1 MDILDKKA
9 YLDDMERFRAS
20 LETIKAPARFKI
32 DLPTERVFNYLN
44 EIYKTKVEGREM
56 KYQPEE
62 SRLML
67 EKVAKWIT
75 GNYKPGLLLYGTVGS
90 GKTTIADS
98 LLKLI
103 IILRPA
109 ELPRRLS
116 ALELTNIAKDDY
128 EGFKEV
134 SRAKLLFIDDLGE
147 EPISVKTFGNEIT
160 PMVELLYWRY
170 EKRLFTVITTNLKET
185 EIKSVYGARI
195 EDRIAETFD
204 RLYFNNPS
212 YRKKIASI

>member
-1 MDILDKKA
+1 
-9 YLDDMERFRAS
+9 MERFRAY
-20 LETIKAPARFKI
+20 LGTTQVPARFKLDYPDEKI
-32 DLPTERVFNYLN
+32 LAYLT
-44 EIYKTKVEGREM
+44 EIYKSKVEAREM
-56 KYQPEE
+56 KFQSDE
-62 SRLML
+62 SHLML
-67 EKVAKWIT
+67 QKVAKWIT

-90 GKTTIADS
+90 GKTTVADS

-103 IILRPA
+103 VILKPA

-116 ALELTNIAKDDY
+116 ALELTGIAKDDY

-134 SRAKLLFIDDLGE
+134 SRAKMLFIDDLGE
-147 EPISVKTFGNEIT
+147 EPLSVKTFGNEIT
-160 PMVELLYWRY
+160 PIVELLYIRY

-185 EIKSVYGARI
+185 EIKSLYGERI

-212 YRKKIASI
+212 FRKKNTSI